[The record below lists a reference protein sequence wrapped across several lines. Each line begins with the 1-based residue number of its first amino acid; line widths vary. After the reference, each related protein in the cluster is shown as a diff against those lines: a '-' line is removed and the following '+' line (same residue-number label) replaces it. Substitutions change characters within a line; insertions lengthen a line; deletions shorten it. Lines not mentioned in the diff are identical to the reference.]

1 MYTFISFDIKYKT
14 NQVKIENILRHFG
27 LRKIQNNTYIGK
39 LNNLEINDI
48 KDNISNNI
56 NNKDTLIIFPICD
69 MCYSK
74 KESFGGE
81 IKFREDLYRVF

>member
-1 MYTFISFDIKYKT
+1 MYTLISFDIKYKT

-48 KDNISNNI
+48 KDNISSTI
-56 NNKDTLIIFPICD
+56 NNNDTLIIF
-69 MCYSK
+69 
-74 KESFGGE
+74 
-81 IKFREDLYRVF
+81 V